1 MIRKS
6 DLMSGLMLLTAVL
19 LTMALPARAQPLKQ
33 VKVGTT
39 YLSSDIGL
47 FLAQQRGYFRDE
59 GLQVELIS
67 LDAGAKM
74 IAPLGSGDIDVAA
87 GAISAGLFNAVNRGL
102 KIKIVADKGTN
113 KAEYS
118 YKALMVRTDL
128 VESGKFK
135 TLADLK
141 GMKVAIIANG
151 AADESVINQALL
163 KAGLGDNDIER
174 IFLPFSQHMS
184 AFVNKAIDASI
195 SSEPGVSLMTQQKAA
210 VRFSGVDAFYPV
222 QQTAVLLMNG
232 RFAADRET
240 AVRFLKAYL
249 KGVRDYS
256 ASLVGG
262 KISGPNA
269 QELIGSIGEMT
280 GIRDLSL
287 LREGVP
293 PYIDP
298 NGTLAVKSIK
308 MDFEYFQQRGLVAK
322 DIDLNEVIDTT
333 LAKQAVEEL
342 GQAAVPK

>member
-1 MIRKS
+1 
-6 DLMSGLMLLTAVL
+6 MSGLMLLIAVL
-19 LTMALPARAQPLKQ
+19 LTMALPARAQSLKQ

-39 YLSSDIGL
+39 NLSSDIGL

-59 GLQVELIS
+59 GLKVELIS

-87 GAISAGLFNAVNRGL
+87 GAISAGLFNAVHRGL

-163 KAGLGDNDIER
+163 KAGLSDNDIDR

-195 SSEPGVSLMTQQKAA
+195 SSEPGVSLMTKQKAA

-232 RFAADRET
+232 RFAADKET

-262 KISGPNA
+262 KISGSNA
-269 QELIGSIGEMT
+269 DELIGSISEMT

-298 NGTLAVKSIK
+298 NGTLAVESIK
-308 MDFEYFQQRGLVAK
+308 MDFEYFRQRGLVAN
-322 DIDLNEVIDTT
+322 DIDLNEVVDTT
-333 LAKQAVEEL
+333 LAKQAVEAL
-342 GQAAVPK
+342 GQAALPK